1 MKKRVIAATMLSL
14 GLLLTGCGA
23 QGGTTEKSSEADSNK
38 PVKIVAVGSTA
49 LQPLVDLCERSI
61 YTRTSQLYSFCP
73 RWRQRNR
80 TFASC
85 RWRSDHWKF
94 RCVCR
99 RERWRGCL

>member
-49 LQPLVDLCERSI
+49 LQPLVDAAKDQFIQFLSKVAAAE
-61 YTRTSQLYSFCP
+61 Q
-73 RWRQRNR
+73 
-80 TFASC
+80 
-85 RWRSDHWKF
+85 DF
-94 RCVCR
+94 RK
-99 RERWRGCL
+99 LQMAQ

>member
-49 LQPLVDLCERSI
+49 LQPLVD
-61 YTRTSQLYSFCP
+61 
-73 RWRQRNR
+73 
-80 TFASC
+80 
-85 RWRSDHWKF
+85 
-94 RCVCR
+94 
-99 RERWRGCL
+99 